1 MPNHTTSNDLVAIGR
16 LRRKIE
22 SLKKQRDHWK
32 EEYDRL
38 KIFCNYRRS
47 SRSDSQID
55 ALKKDAVRYRFL
67 NVLQEAPNPSIWCC
81 WG

>member
-38 KIFCNYRRS
+38 KNILQLSPF
-47 SRSDSQID
+47 IE
-55 ALKKDAVRYRFL
+55 KRF
-67 NVLQEAPNPSIWCC
+67 AD
-81 WG
+81 